1 MGIDI
6 HKRRL
11 RHKQKLHLKHKLERE
26 ISAQNAIVDLKRQQL
41 AEQEALEHAQE
52 EARRQRTSTREYKE
66 LQNNVKQYM
75 EMERPY
81 RNVNF
86 RLSDLAKA
94 VDSTPAAISLMLNQ
108 NMQTN
113 FYDYIN
119 RYRLEDFK
127 RKYRSANY
135 SNLSTSALYE
145 MCGFKKTT
153 FFAAFKKF
161 EGCTPLEWMKKTMQ
175 M

>member
-1 MGIDI
+1 
-6 HKRRL
+6 
-11 RHKQKLHLKHKLERE
+11 
-26 ISAQNAIVDLKRQQL
+26 
-41 AEQEALEHAQE
+41 
-52 EARRQRTSTREYKE
+52 
-66 LQNNVKQYM
+66 
-75 EMERPY
+75 
-81 RNVNF
+81 
-86 RLSDLAKA
+86 
-94 VDSTPAAISLMLNQ
+94 MLNQ